1 MKWAISKIP
10 QSERLF
16 FWEKGMLYE
25 NAPLQYVYKDI
36 FNKRKFPN
44 KKLEMNP
51 FSGLALKTQRNF
63 GAFLRGKNII
73 QMIKVTLT

>member
-1 MKWAISKIP
+1 
-10 QSERLF
+10 
-16 FWEKGMLYE
+16 MLYE